1 MGEMTCSLIDL
12 PCHLSNAAAPIFT
25 FWQTWDLLIVFV
37 AGLLVGGFLG
47 WRIVLAVLTLGI
59 GFFIYERTRKD
70 TDPAFETGE
79 PEPAPKPKKR
89 KTTVWGKS

>member
-12 PCHLSNAAAPIFT
+12 PCHLANAAAPIFT

-37 AGLLVGGFLG
+37 VGLLVGGFLG
-47 WRIVLAVLTLGI
+47 WRIVLAILTLGA
-59 GFFIYERTRKD
+59 GLFIYDRVKKRD
-70 TDPAFETGE
+70 DDIAFETGE

-89 KTTVWGKS
+89 KTLF